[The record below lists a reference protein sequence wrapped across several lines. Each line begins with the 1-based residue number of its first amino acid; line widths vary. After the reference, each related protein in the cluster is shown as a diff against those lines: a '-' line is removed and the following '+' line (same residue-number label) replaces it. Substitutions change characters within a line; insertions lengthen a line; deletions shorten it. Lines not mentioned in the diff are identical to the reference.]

1 MSSQALGAFT
11 TKEETCMVKC
21 NLIIDS
27 CCDLP
32 PSVIAHEGV
41 SLVKFP
47 YVIDGETID
56 DDLFQSMSAADFYEG
71 MRKGAEP
78 TTSQP
83 SIQILDAAFTE
94 AAEKG
99 VPTVYLCFTSGLSG
113 TFDTVELVRDNV
125 LERYPDFEL
134 YVVDTRLASIAE
146 GLLVYEALEQRE
158 AGLSARELVAWAEE
172 ARCFVNEQFMV
183 DDLDALR
190 RGGRIPSSVALA
202 GSALDVKPLLN
213 IGVDGRL
220 SLVSVARGRK
230 KGIKQLVDF
239 YEKNVSDSGIGRY
252 VVVGHSDC
260 PKDLERLKDLLLKVD
275 DRIMFIECNIG
286 PVIGSHVGPDML
298 AVVFWGQDK
307 RENVS
312 VADRIARKVKG
323 GK

>member
-1 MSSQALGAFT
+1 MA
-11 TKEETCMVKC
+11 KC

-32 PSVIAHEGV
+32 PSVIEREGV
-41 SLVKFP
+41 SLIKFP
-47 YVIDGETID
+47 YIVGGETFE
-56 DDLFQSMSAADFYEG
+56 DDLFQSVTAKEFYDG
-71 MRKGAEP
+71 MRKGDEP

-83 SIQILDAAFTE
+83 SIQVLDAAFTE

-113 TFDTVELVRDNV
+113 TFDTVELIRDNV
-125 LERYPDFEL
+125 LGQHPDFEL
-134 YVVDTRLASIAE
+134 YVVDTHLASIAE
-146 GLLVYEALEQRE
+146 GLLVYEAIEQRE
-158 AGLSARELVAWAEE
+158 ASLSAKELAAWAEE

-190 RGGRIPSSVALA
+190 RGGRIPNSVAMA

-213 IGVDGRL
+213 ISVDGRL
-220 SLVSVARGRK
+220 SLVGVARGRK
-230 KGIKQLVDF
+230 KGVKQLVDF
-239 YEKNVSDSGIGRY
+239 YQKNVSDSGSGRY
-252 VVVGHSDC
+252 VAVGHSDC
-260 PKDLERLKDLLLKVD
+260 PKDLERLKDHLLKID
-275 DRIMFIECNIG
+275 DHIMFIECNIG
-286 PVIGSHVGPDML
+286 PVIGSHVGPGML

-323 GK
+323 GR